1 MNLYYTNVAYADQA
15 QNRPDLSLGGFRSSS
30 KVPSADYNNLFGDVS
45 AYSIQTNKE
54 EYICIML
61 KNETGVIATAV
72 KLWVSL
78 PTETSF
84 KIEVGA
90 TTPTITGE
98 VERIQTPYQR
108 PMYATFVSVE
118 GEVNAASLGN
128 IAINGMIALWF
139 KKIVNISA
147 LQEQETDT
155 SLANYFAANSENRK
169 PSVQDIDI
177 VLSWT

>member
-1 MNLYYTNVAYADQA
+1 MNLYYTNVAYADQD
-15 QNRPDLSLGGFRSSS
+15 QNRPDLSLGGFKSSS

-45 AYSIQTNKE
+45 AYSVQTKKE
-54 EYICIML
+54 EYICIIL
-61 KNETGVIATAV
+61 KNETGVIANTV
-72 KLWVSL
+72 KLWVNL

-90 TTPTITGE
+90 ALPNLSGE

-108 PMYATFVSVE
+108 PMYATFVQAE
-118 GEVNAASLGN
+118 GELSAVDLGN

-139 KKIVNISA
+139 KKVVNVEGILAQEDDMA
-147 LQEQETDT
+147 LATYFDT
-155 SLANYFAANSENRK
+155 NNENVK
-169 PSVQDIDI
+169 PSIQDIDI